1 MEEACQGTGLGR
13 GFVEYW
19 EDGFDRN
26 QFTDTKISTA
36 LCLWHISQEMLS
48 HFATQ
53 TGNYY
58 QQNYLTQK
66 DLIPFQTAIGEVLNN
81 IHDHSNSPIEGY
93 VFTQFYPRTER
104 LRMAVCDFGAGIPNT
119 VNEYLE
125 KIGFASLTDDQAIK
139 KSMELGFS
147 SFSKE
152 YNQGRG
158 MDNLTNIVKKNNGQM
173 FILSNNGQY
182 RLLQNNNEE
191 FKAVKGHFPGTL
203 INIVLDTKYLP
214 DRDEEIEEEFYF

>member
-1 MEEACQGTGLGR
+1 MEEACQGTGHGR

-66 DLIPFQTAIGEVLNN
+66 DLIPFQTAIGGVLNN
-81 IHDHSNSPIEGY
+81 IND
-93 VFTQFYPRTER
+93 
-104 LRMAVCDFGAGIPNT
+104 
-119 VNEYLE
+119 
-125 KIGFASLTDDQAIK
+125 
-139 KSMELGFS
+139 
-147 SFSKE
+147 
-152 YNQGRG
+152 
-158 MDNLTNIVKKNNGQM
+158 GQM

-191 FKAVKGHFPGTL
+191 FKAVKDHFPGTL
-203 INIVLDTKYLP
+203 INLVLDTKY
-214 DRDEEIEEEFYF
+214 

>member
-1 MEEACQGTGLGR
+1 MIEEYHAEGIEITVKGNVYLNQIR
-13 GFVEYW
+13 FVEYW

-66 DLIPFQTAIGEVLNN
+66 DLIPFQTA
-81 IHDHSNSPIEGY
+81 
-93 VFTQFYPRTER
+93 R
-104 LRMAVCDFGAGIPNT
+104 
-119 VNEYLE
+119 
-125 KIGFASLTDDQAIK
+125 LTDDQAIK

-158 MDNLTNIVKKNNGQM
+158 MDNLANIVKKNNGQI
-173 FILSNNGQY
+173 FVLSNNGQY

-191 FKAVKGHFPGTL
+191 FKAVKDHFPGTL

-214 DRDEEIEEEFYF
+214 DCDEEIEEEFYF